1 MKLRTMIAA
10 IAMAVVMMAG
20 SAYAGDKININ
31 SASAEQ
37 LQLVKGIGEKTAAA
51 IIAYRE
57 ANGAFESVS
66 DLVNVKGIGE
76 KSLDK
81 IDDNL
86 VVE

>member
-1 MKLRTMIAA
+1 MKLRTVMAA
-10 IAMAVVMMAG
+10 MLVAVVMMAG
-20 SAYAGDKININ
+20 SANAGEKININ

-37 LQLVKGIGEKTAAA
+37 LQVVKGIGEKTAAA
-51 IIAYRE
+51 IVAYRE
-57 ANGAFESVS
+57 AHGAFKAVS

-76 KSLDK
+76 KKLDK